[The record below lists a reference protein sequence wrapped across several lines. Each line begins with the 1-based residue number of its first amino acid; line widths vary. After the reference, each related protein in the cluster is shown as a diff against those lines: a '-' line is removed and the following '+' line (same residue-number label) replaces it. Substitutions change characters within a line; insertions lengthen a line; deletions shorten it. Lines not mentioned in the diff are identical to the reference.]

1 MVKQLMQYI
10 IPAAMLVIL
19 ASGCSDTP
27 QLSYGEDF
35 PTPYPLVPGMRIIK
49 DTSADTTAVETNI
62 YWDNTFSQK
71 GYVKNDEFA
80 RFYYAV
86 TQSLK
91 NPHYWTLE
99 PDKSNTL
106 HWEKTEKNDPTKEA
120 FYVEEKGEA
129 RLPKDSTVGPLKMFI
144 DDETKYGNDT
154 AYSLT
159 VIISDLEEQRLE
171 LTSFGKK
178 LADICKT
185 NNYSIMVLAIKLQF
199 KGYNFRP
206 TGSSLSGTTRLW
218 HEGQKPLYALVF
230 GHPKAVKDFEN
241 EFSTNAE
248 NFGITGE
255 GITGKVDTLSIQQ
268 PLNVAD
274 IKKSIPPNANEDMF
288 DDLFHN
294 GETVRYGVEEESKYI
309 PPFHIWNV
317 RNETDKENYFD
328 ERINALFFA
337 YYNDTRRHGKEAMWR
352 INIPLPKTIAGSQT
366 AVQIENY
373 HQLVKNS
380 ESSTG
385 QNTQELEQKEAPL
398 QWEQNKIVDMD
409 VGIRLPRDGKD
420 DVPAIYIVPKNEFGT
435 LQSPVVYFEIVVTV
449 NRNEQNKLDGKESEE
464 LWEKQW
470 VKDFTTIDIL
480 HPKEN
485 QDKTF
490 FFQQGIRALSQIQN
504 EIRIPVV
511 LFNMPWQADKT
522 S

>member
-106 HWEKTEKNDPTKEA
+106 HWEKTEKNDPTKET
-120 FYVEEKGEA
+120 FYVKEEERA

-144 DDETKYGNDT
+144 DDETKYGNDA

-159 VIISDLEEQRLE
+159 VIISDLEEQRFE
-171 LTSFGKK
+171 LPSFGEK

-206 TGSSLSGTTRLW
+206 TGLSLSGTTTRLSY
-218 HEGQKPLYALVF
+218 EGMKPLYALVF

-248 NFGITGE
+248 NFGITG
-255 GITGKVDTLSIQQ
+255 KVNTLSIQ

-274 IKKSIPPNANEDMF
+274 IKKSIPQSACMEEF
-288 DDLFHN
+288 DKLFN
-294 GETVRYGVEEESKYI
+294 NVETLRDGMKAGVKYV
-309 PPFHIWNV
+309 PLLRIWNMQ
-317 RNETDKENYFD
+317 NETDNRDYFNG
-328 ERINALFFA
+328 RINALFFTYHNA
-337 YYNDTRRHGKEAMWR
+337 SKRNGTEASWWV
-352 INIPLPKTIAGSQT
+352 NIPLPLPKTIAKSQT
-366 AVQIENY
+366 EVRIENY
-373 HQLVKNS
+373 HQLVKNR
-380 ESSTG
+380 ESSAG
-385 QNTQELEQKEAPL
+385 QDTQESEQKKTESRWKP
-398 QWEQNKIVDMD
+398 NKTVDMD
-409 VGIRLPRDGKD
+409 ADIQGLRDGND
-420 DVPAIYIVPKNEFGT
+420 DVPAIYIAPKNEFGA

-449 NRNEQNKLDGKESEE
+449 NRNKQNKLDGEENEE
-464 LWEKQW
+464 LWKKPWVEK
-470 VKDFTTIDIL
+470 FTTTDIL
-480 HPKEN
+480 HPEEN

-511 LFNMPWQADKT
+511 LLNMPWQADKKT